1 MHMVGHHMR
10 LTQLAQQQ
18 SSTEHHKT
26 PVNTTKL
33 QNKLTYFVRSNKTK
47 ATEITAQINIPAQSN
62 TD

>member
-1 MHMVGHHMR
+1 MR

-33 QNKLTYFVRSNKTK
+33 QNKLTYFVHSNKTK